1 MSEQQTQDR
10 MDFDDSPSVSS
21 RERIALAPVQ
31 PQPKYASDVQMMSP
45 EETDAKMLE
54 IIRQTTP
61 PVTTVPKNRLR
72 RSYAFSQLSPAHQLH
87 LASVKGSPLAPHHQI
102 NKRRRD
108 ELEDEDEETEH
119 RIPVKRLRRRS
130 AHVVHDLC

>member
-1 MSEQQTQDR
+1 
-10 MDFDDSPSVSS
+10 MDVDDAVSISS

-31 PQPKYASDVQMMSP
+31 PQPRRASDVQMQMSP

-61 PVTTVPKNRLR
+61 PVTVTPKNRLR

-87 LASVKGSPLAPHHQI
+87 LASVKGSPLAPHHHI

-108 ELEDEDEETEH
+108 ELEDEDEDLE
-119 RIPVKRLRRRS
+119 RRMSAKRLRRRS
-130 AHVVHDLC
+130 THVVHDLC